1 MNRYLMV
8 LVVGVAVL
16 WGWAM
21 PAPFSTPAAW
31 AQSAKES
38 VEDEQDWQG
47 LPPGKG
53 REETFYLCSPCHS
66 LKLVTQQGLSAR
78 RWDEVID
85 WMLDEQELPALEPE
99 DRTLIVDYLAKYY
112 GENRKARTGKRSG
125 R

>member
-31 AQSAKES
+31 ES
-38 VEDEQDWQG
+38 VEEEQDWQG